1 MTDKDLNKVKR
12 KGTFKSAPLPVEA
25 HAGVALTG
33 EELVKVAVAALE
45 DVKAQ
50 DIQVIDVREKQSI
63 TDYMIIATGTS
74 NRQINAMLEKVR
86 EEVKKQGA
94 KPLGEEGKGESDW
107 VLLDMDDVIVH
118 MMTASARQFYDLE
131 RLWAG
136 AEQSRSA
143 SAAHHSPEN
152 SHEHFTKLNKDQQ

>member
-1 MTDKDLNKVKR
+1 MTDKR
-12 KGTFKSAPLPVEA
+12 
-25 HAGVALTG
+25 
-33 EELVKVAVAALE
+33 AVNPIIEVIRAALE

-50 DIQVIDVREKQSI
+50 DIQVLDVRDKQSI
-63 TDYMIIATGTS
+63 TDYMVIATGTS
-74 NRQINAMLEKVR
+74 NRQINAMLDKVR

-94 KPLGEEGKGESDW
+94 KPLGEEGKGDSDW
-107 VLLDMDDVIVH
+107 VLLDLDLVIVH

-143 SAAHHSPEN
+143 SGAHHSPEN
-152 SHEHFTKLNKDQQ
+152 PHEHFTKLNKDQQ

>member
-1 MTDKDLNKVKR
+1 MTDKDVNKVKR

-25 HAGVALTG
+25 HSGVVLAG

-74 NRQINAMLEKVR
+74 NRQIGAMLDKVR
-86 EEVKKQGA
+86 EAVKAQGV
-94 KPLGEEGKGESDW
+94 KPLGEEGKGDSDW

-136 AEQSRSA
+136 AEQSR
-143 SAAHHSPEN
+143 AADGKHHNPEN
-152 SHEHFTKLNKDQQ
+152 THSYAENLKDRG

>member
-1 MTDKDLNKVKR
+1 MTNKDTVIEN
-12 KGTFKSAPLPVEA
+12 PM
-25 HAGVALTG
+25 
-33 EELVKVAVAALE
+33 VKVIVDALE

-50 DIQVIDVREKQSI
+50 DIQVLDVREKQSI

-86 EEVKKQGA
+86 EEVKKKGL
-94 KPLGEEGKGESDW
+94 KPLGEEGKGDSDW
-107 VLLDMDDVIVH
+107 VLLDLDIAIVH

-136 AEQSRSA
+136 AEQSR
-143 SAAHHSPEN
+143 AADARHHSPEN
-152 SHEHFTKLNKDQQ
+152 THEHFTKLNKDQQ

>member
-1 MTDKDLNKVKR
+1 MTKQKH
-12 KGTFKSAPLPVEA
+12 SAISA
-25 HAGVALTG
+25 
-33 EELVKVAVAALE
+33 EELVELTKVALS

-50 DIQVIDVREKQSI
+50 DIQVIDVREKHSL

-74 NRQINAMLEKVR
+74 NRQIGAMLDKVR
-86 EEVKKQGA
+86 EAVKAQGV
-94 KPLGEEGKGESDW
+94 KPLGEEGKGDSDW

-152 SHEHFTKLNKDQQ
+152 PHEHFNKLNKDQL

>member
-1 MTDKDLNKVKR
+1 MTDKR
-12 KGTFKSAPLPVEA
+12 
-25 HAGVALTG
+25 
-33 EELVKVAVAALE
+33 AVNPIIEVIRAALE

-50 DIQVIDVREKQSI
+50 DIQVLDVRDKQSI
-63 TDYMIIATGTS
+63 TDYMVIATGTS
-74 NRQINAMLEKVR
+74 NRQINAMLDKVR
-86 EEVKKQGA
+86 EEVKKQGL
-94 KPLGEEGKGESDW
+94 KPLGEEGKGDSDW
-107 VLLDMDDVIVH
+107 VLLDLDIAIVH

-152 SHEHFTKLNKDQQ
+152 THEHFTKLNKDQL